1 MSSKASSV
9 VKQFYAV
16 MLTSAQIKSPRFL
29 QIYTMPPKEDEV
41 RKLISEHVIGKME
54 PSPHMYGNNPE
65 VHLVPIHIP
74 LDILYS

>member
-1 MSSKASSV
+1 MSSKASV

-16 MLTSAQIKSPRFL
+16 MLTSAQMKSPRFL
-29 QIYTMPPKEDEV
+29 QIYIMPPKEDEV
-41 RKLISEHVIGKME
+41 RKLISENVIGKME

-74 LDILYS
+74 VDILYN